1 MAVPF
6 SLPGRRT
13 SHQSLRCIRSIRGAA
28 ISTLCGGCPS
38 PCNESEND
46 VMSESLPPVINQPS
60 PASAQTIP
68 GQIPAVQTLGLTRTY
83 GTMMALNA
91 LDLTVQQGDLFGFIG
106 SNGAGKTTTL
116 RILATFLAPTAGQ
129 ALVLGHDV
137 GRDADAVR
145 HVIGYMPDFFGV
157 YKDMEV
163 TEYLDFFGACYKI
176 PTAQRE
182 KTVNDVLE
190 LVGLS
195 EKKGALIGALSRGM
209 QQRLGLARVLIH
221 DPQLLLLDE
230 PASGL
235 DPRARIEM
243 MAILQELQRLGK
255 TIIISSHI
263 LSELQTLCNRV
274 AIIEKGK
281 LIYSG
286 PVQGVRDQMAQ
297 GRVVWVRVSSDQP
310 HAIQLLKTRP
320 EVSEVST
327 VDGEIKITLSNH
339 DIDHSIIADVL
350 VRGGA
355 RLIELREDEIGLEE
369 VFMRVTRGET
379 Q

>member
-1 MAVPF
+1 MNA
-6 SLPGRRT
+6 
-13 SHQSLRCIRSIRGAA
+13 
-28 ISTLCGGCPS
+28 
-38 PCNESEND
+38 
-46 VMSESLPPVINQPS
+46 PP
-60 PASAQTIP
+60 
-68 GQIPAVQTLGLTRTY
+68 IPAVQTFGLTRLY
-83 GTMMALNA
+83 GNITALDR
-91 LDLTVQQGDLFGFIG
+91 LDLTVNKGDLFGFIG

-116 RILATFLAPTAGQ
+116 RILATFLAPSAGTAQ
-129 ALVLGHDV
+129 IL
-137 GRDADAVR
+137 GRDLLREADAVR

-190 LVGLS
+190 LVGLT

-274 AIIEKGK
+274 AIIEKGR

-286 PVQGVRDQMAQ
+286 AVQGVRDQVSQ
-297 GRVVWVRVSSDQP
+297 GLVVWVRVSSEQSQ
-310 HAIQLLKTRP
+310 AIDLLKARKEIA
-320 EVSEVST
+320 EVAVA
-327 VDGEIKITLSNH
+327 DGEIKVTLAGPDIERSNQ
-339 DIDHSIIADVL
+339 S
-350 VRGGA
+350 R
-355 RLIELREDEIGLEE
+355 
-369 VFMRVTRGET
+369 
-379 Q
+379 

>member
-1 MAVPF
+1 MV
-6 SLPGRRT
+6 
-13 SHQSLRCIRSIRGAA
+13 
-28 ISTLCGGCPS
+28 PS
-38 PCNESEND
+38 PTMNET
-46 VMSESLPPVINQPS
+46 PP
-60 PASAQTIP
+60 
-68 GQIPAVQTLGLTRTY
+68 IPAVQTLGLTRTF
-83 GTMMALNA
+83 GALKA
-91 LDLTVQQGDLFGFIG
+91 LDKLDLTVNKGDLFGFIG

-116 RILATFLAPTAGQ
+116 RILATFLAPSAGTAQ
-129 ALVLGHDV
+129 IL
-137 GRDADAVR
+137 GRDLLSEADAVR

-195 EKKGALIGALSRGM
+195 EKKGSLIGALSRGM

-243 MAILQELQRLGK
+243 MAILQELQKMGK

-286 PVQGVRDQMAQ
+286 PVQGVRDQMSQ
-297 GRVVWVRVSSDQP
+297 GRVVWVRVSSDQAK
-310 HAIQLLKTRP
+310 AIELLKGRP
-320 EVSEVST
+320 EIAEVAAA
-327 VDGEIKITLSNH
+327 DGEIKVTLVDRDS
-339 DIDHSIIADVL
+339 DHSIVADAL

-355 RLIELREDEIGLEE
+355 RLIELREDEIGL
-369 VFMRVTRGET
+369 
-379 Q
+379 

>member
-1 MAVPF
+1 MNA
-6 SLPGRRT
+6 
-13 SHQSLRCIRSIRGAA
+13 
-28 ISTLCGGCPS
+28 
-38 PCNESEND
+38 
-46 VMSESLPPVINQPS
+46 PP
-60 PASAQTIP
+60 
-68 GQIPAVQTLGLTRTY
+68 IPAVQTFGLTRLY
-83 GTMMALNA
+83 GNITALDK
-91 LDLTVQQGDLFGFIG
+91 LDLTVNQGDLFGFIG

-116 RILATFLAPTAGQ
+116 RILATFLAPSSGSAQ
-129 ALVLGHDV
+129 IL
-137 GRDADAVR
+137 GRDLLREADAVR

-190 LVGLS
+190 LVGLTD
-195 EKKGALIGALSRGM
+195 KKGALIGALSRGM

-274 AIIEKGK
+274 AIIEKGR

-286 PVQGVRDQMAQ
+286 PVQGVRDQMSQ
-297 GRVVWVRVSSDQP
+297 GRVVWVRVSTEQAQ
-310 HAIQLLKTRP
+310 AIDLLKARKEIA
-320 EVSEVST
+320 EVIVT
-327 VDGEIKITLSNH
+327 DGEIKVTLAGE
-339 DIDHSIIADVL
+339 DIEHSIVADIL

-355 RLIELREDEIGLEE
+355 KLIELREDEVGLEE
-369 VFMRVTRGET
+369 VFMRVTRGDT

>member
-1 MAVPF
+1 MN
-6 SLPGRRT
+6 
-13 SHQSLRCIRSIRGAA
+13 AA
-28 ISTLCGGCPS
+28 PA
-38 PCNESEND
+38 
-46 VMSESLPPVINQPS
+46 PP
-60 PASAQTIP
+60 
-68 GQIPAVQTLGLTRTY
+68 IPAVQTYGLTRTY
-83 GTMMALNA
+83 GNIAALNA
-91 LDLTVQQGDLFGFIG
+91 LNLTVNRGDLFGFIG

-116 RILATFLAPTAGQ
+116 RILATFLAPSSGTAQ
-129 ALVLGHDV
+129 ILGTDV
-137 GRDADAVR
+137 VRDADAVR

-176 PTAQRE
+176 PSSKRE

-190 LVGLS
+190 LVGLT
-195 EKKGALIGALSRGM
+195 EKRGALIGALSRGM

-274 AIIEKGK
+274 AIIERGK
-281 LIYSG
+281 LIYTG
-286 PVQGVRDQMAQ
+286 PVQGVRSQTAA
-297 GRVVWVRVSSDQP
+297 GRIFWIEVDDP
-310 HAIQLLKTRP
+310 LKAIDLLSRRP
-320 EVSEVST
+320 EVTAAEKNPQDASVNIS
-327 VDGEIKITLSNH
+327 VSNH
-339 DIDHSIIADVL
+339 DTDP
-350 VRGGA
+350 
-355 RLIELREDEIGLEE
+355 
-369 VFMRVTRGET
+369 
-379 Q
+379 

>member
-1 MAVPF
+1 M
-6 SLPGRRT
+6 
-13 SHQSLRCIRSIRGAA
+13 
-28 ISTLCGGCPS
+28 STA
-38 PCNESEND
+38 
-46 VMSESLPPVINQPS
+46 PPPLSNGV
-60 PASAQTIP
+60 
-68 GQIPAVQTLGLTRTY
+68 PAVQTFALTRLY
-83 GTMMALNA
+83 GSMIALNA
-91 LDLTVQQGDLFGFIG
+91 LNLTVARGDLFGFIG

-116 RILATFLAPTAGQ
+116 RILATFLAPTAGR
-129 ALVLGHDV
+129 AVILGHDV
-137 GRDADAVR
+137 VKDADAVR

-163 TEYLDFFGACYKI
+163 TEYLDFFGACYRI
-176 PTAQRE
+176 PAAQRE

-195 EKKGALIGALSRGM
+195 EKKGSLIGALSRGM

-243 MAILQELQRLGK
+243 MAIVQELQRLGK

-274 AIIEKGK
+274 AIIEKGR

-286 PVQGVRDQMAQ
+286 PVQGVREQMGQ
-297 GRVVWVRVSSDQP
+297 GRVIWVRVSSDQ
-310 HAIQLLKTRP
+310 AQALELLKARP
-320 EVSEVST
+320 EIAEVSA
-327 VDGEIKITLSNH
+327 VDGEIKITL
-339 DIDHSIIADVL
+339 A
-350 VRGGA
+350 G
-355 RLIELREDEIGLEE
+355 
-369 VFMRVTRGET
+369 
-379 Q
+379 

>member
-1 MAVPF
+1 M
-6 SLPGRRT
+6 LPM
-13 SHQSLRCIRSIRGAA
+13 SDAA
-28 ISTLCGGCPS
+28 
-38 PCNESEND
+38 
-46 VMSESLPPVINQPS
+46 PPL
-60 PASAQTIP
+60 
-68 GQIPAVQTLGLTRTY
+68 PAVQTQGLTRMY
-83 GTMMALNA
+83 GNIAALYG
-91 LDLTVQQGDLFGFIG
+91 LDLTVNRGDLFGFIG

-116 RILATFLAPTAGQ
+116 RILATFLSPSSGQ
-129 ALVLGHDV
+129 ATVLGHDV
-137 GRDADAVR
+137 VREADSVR

-163 TEYLDFFGACYKI
+163 TEYLDFFGACYRI
-176 PTAQRE
+176 PAAQRE
-182 KTVNDVLE
+182 KAVKDVLE
-190 LVGLS
+190 LVGLT
-195 EKKGALIGALSRGM
+195 EKTGALIGALSRGM

-286 PVQGVRDQMAQ
+286 PVQGVRDQMSQ
-297 GRVVWVRVSSDQP
+297 GRVIWVRVSSDQTR
-310 HAIQLLKTRP
+310 AVQLLQGRP
-320 EVSEVST
+320 EIYEVT
-327 VDGEIKITLSNH
+327 TLDGEIKVTLSGH
-339 DIDHSIIADVL
+339 DVDHSIVAEVL
-350 VRGGA
+350 VQGGA
-355 RLIELREDEIGLEE
+355 RLVELREDEIGLEE
-369 VFMRVTRGET
+369 VFLRVTRGET

>member
-1 MAVPF
+1 MSTVP
-6 SLPGRRT
+6 
-13 SHQSLRCIRSIRGAA
+13 
-28 ISTLCGGCPS
+28 
-38 PCNESEND
+38 
-46 VMSESLPPVINQPS
+46 PPLSN
-60 PASAQTIP
+60 
-68 GQIPAVQTLGLTRTY
+68 GIPAVQTFALSRLY
-83 GTMMALNA
+83 GSMIALNT
-91 LDLTVQQGDLFGFIG
+91 LSLTVNRGDLFGFIG

-116 RILATFLAPTAGQ
+116 RILATFLAPSTGTAQ
-129 ALVLGHDV
+129 VLGHDV
-137 GRDADAVR
+137 VRDADAVR

-176 PTAQRE
+176 PSSQRE

-221 DPQLLLLDE
+221 DPAVLLLDE

-243 MAILQELQRLGK
+243 MAILQELQKMGK

-263 LSELQTLCNRV
+263 LSELETLCNRV
-274 AIIEKGK
+274 AIIEKGQ

-286 PVQGVRDQMAQ
+286 PVQGVRDQMAA
-297 GRVVWVRVSSDQP
+297 GRIFLVKVLGDEARAVE
-310 HAIQLLKTRP
+310 LLKARP
-320 EVSEVST
+320 EVNQVEQVEGRIKVTLNDHETDPGCVAET
-327 VDGEIKITLSNH
+327 V
-339 DIDHSIIADVL
+339 
-350 VRGGA
+350 VRGG
-355 RLIELREDEIGLEE
+355 LKLVGLEEYELGLEE

>member
-1 MAVPF
+1 MNPPD
-6 SLPGRRT
+6 S
-13 SHQSLRCIRSIRGAA
+13 AA
-28 ISTLCGGCPS
+28 
-38 PCNESEND
+38 
-46 VMSESLPPVINQPS
+46 PPL
-60 PASAQTIP
+60 
-68 GQIPAVQTLGLTRTY
+68 PAVHTIGLTRTY
-83 GTMMALNA
+83 GAMTALNS
-91 LDLTVQQGDLFGFIG
+91 LDLTVNRGDLFGFIG

-116 RILATFLAPTAGQ
+116 RILATFLAPSAGV
-129 ALVLGHDV
+129 ARVLGHDV
-137 GRDADAVR
+137 VSDADAVR

-190 LVGLS
+190 LVGLT

-221 DPQLLLLDE
+221 DPQVLLLDE

-255 TIIISSHI
+255 TILISSHI

-274 AIIEKGK
+274 AIIEKGR

-286 PVQGVRDQMAQ
+286 PVQGVREQMSS
-297 GRVVWVRVSSDQP
+297 GLVVWVKVAAEPER
-310 HAIQLLKTRP
+310 AIELLKTRT
-320 EVSEVST
+320 EVAEVVP
-327 VDGEIKITLSNH
+327 VDGRIKVLMVNH
-339 DIDHSIIADVL
+339 DTDHSFVADTL
-350 VRGGA
+350 VRGG
-355 RLIELREDEIGLEE
+355 LKLVGLQEDELGLEE
-369 VFMRVTRGET
+369 VFLRVTKGET

>member
-1 MAVPF
+1 MAIDV
-6 SLPGRRT
+6 S
-13 SHQSLRCIRSIRGAA
+13 
-28 ISTLCGGCPS
+28 PS
-38 PCNESEND
+38 
-46 VMSESLPPVINQPS
+46 
-60 PASAQTIP
+60 A
-68 GQIPAVQTLGLTRTY
+68 PAVQTTDLTRMY
-83 GTMMALNA
+83 GSMVALSN
-91 LDLTVQQGDLFGFIG
+91 LNLTVNRGDLFGFIG

-116 RILATFLAPTAGQ
+116 RILATFLAPSSGKAE
-129 ALVLGHDV
+129 VLGHDV
-137 GRDADAVR
+137 VKDADAVR
-145 HVIGYMPDFFGV
+145 HTIGYMPDFFGV

-176 PTAQRE
+176 PSAQRE

-190 LVGLS
+190 LVGLT
-195 EKKGALIGALSRGM
+195 EKRGALIGALSRGM

-286 PVQGVRDQMAQ
+286 PVQGVRDQMSNGQ
-297 GRVVWVRVSSDQP
+297 IYWVKVATEPDQ
-310 HAIQLLKTRP
+310 AMELLKTHP
-320 EVSEVST
+320 EVAEVSR
-327 VDGEIKITLSNH
+327 VDGQVKVTLTSH
-339 DIDHSIIADVL
+339 DTDPSFLAETL

-355 RLIELREDEIGLEE
+355 KLTGLWEDELGLEE

>member
-1 MAVPF
+1 M
-6 SLPGRRT
+6 
-13 SHQSLRCIRSIRGAA
+13 I
-28 ISTLCGGCPS
+28 
-38 PCNESEND
+38 
-46 VMSESLPPVINQPS
+46 
-60 PASAQTIP
+60 
-68 GQIPAVQTLGLTRTY
+68 
-83 GTMMALNA
+83 ALNA
-91 LDLTVQQGDLFGFIG
+91 LNLTVNRGDLFGFIG

-116 RILATFLAPTAGQ
+116 RILATFLAPSSGTAQ
-129 ALVLGHDV
+129 VLGHDV
-137 GRDADAVR
+137 VRDADAVR

-176 PTAQRE
+176 PSAQRE

-221 DPQLLLLDE
+221 DPAVLLLDE

-243 MAILQELQRLGK
+243 MAILQELQKMGK

-263 LSELQTLCNRV
+263 LSELETLCNRV

-286 PVQGVRDQMAQ
+286 PVQGVRDQMAA
-297 GRVVWVRVSSDQP
+297 GRVFLVKVLGDEAR
-310 HAIQLLKTRP
+310 AMELLKGRP
-320 EVSEVST
+320 EVNQVEHAE
-327 VDGEIKITLSNH
+327 GRIKVTLN
-339 DIDHSIIADVL
+339 DHETDPGCIAETL
-350 VRGGA
+350 VHGGVK
-355 RLIELREDEIGLEE
+355 LVGLEEYELGLEE

>member
-1 MAVPF
+1 MV
-6 SLPGRRT
+6 
-13 SHQSLRCIRSIRGAA
+13 
-28 ISTLCGGCPS
+28 
-38 PCNESEND
+38 
-46 VMSESLPPVINQPS
+46 
-60 PASAQTIP
+60 
-68 GQIPAVQTLGLTRTY
+68 
-83 GTMMALNA
+83 ALNA
-91 LDLTVQQGDLFGFIG
+91 LDLTVNQGDLFGFIG

-116 RILATFLAPTAGQ
+116 RILATFLAPSAGQ
-129 ALVLGHDV
+129 AIVLGHDV
-137 GRDADAVR
+137 VRDADAVR

-221 DPQLLLLDE
+221 DPRVLLLDE

-243 MAILQELQRLGK
+243 MAILQELQRMGK

-281 LIYSG
+281 LIYAG
-286 PVQGVRDQMAQ
+286 PVQGVRDQMQ
-297 GRVVWVRVSSDQP
+297 TGRVVWVKVSSDQSQ
-310 HAIQLLKTRP
+310 AIELLKARP
-320 EVSEVST
+320 EVSQAESE
-327 VDGEIKITLSNH
+327 DGHIKITLVNH
-339 DIDHSIIADVL
+339 DIDHSIVAGAL
-350 VRGGA
+350 VHGGA
-355 RLIELREDEIGLEE
+355 KLIELREDELGLEE
-369 VFMRVTRGET
+369 VFLRVTRGET

>member
-1 MAVPF
+1 MTTVP
-6 SLPGRRT
+6 
-13 SHQSLRCIRSIRGAA
+13 
-28 ISTLCGGCPS
+28 
-38 PCNESEND
+38 
-46 VMSESLPPVINQPS
+46 PPLSNGV
-60 PASAQTIP
+60 
-68 GQIPAVQTLGLTRTY
+68 PAVQTFALTRLY
-83 GTMMALNA
+83 GSMVALNA
-91 LDLTVQQGDLFGFIG
+91 LNLTVNRGDLFGFIG

-116 RILATFLAPTAGQ
+116 RILATFLAPSGGAAQ
-129 ALVLGHDV
+129 VLGHDV
-137 GRDADAVR
+137 VRDADAVR

-176 PTAQRE
+176 PSSQRE

-221 DPQLLLLDE
+221 DPAVLLLDE

-243 MAILQELQRLGK
+243 MAILQELQKMGK

-263 LSELQTLCNRV
+263 LSELETLCNRV

-286 PVQGVRDQMAQ
+286 PVQGVRDQMAA
-297 GRVVWVRVSSDQP
+297 GRIFLVKVLGDEARAVE
-310 HAIQLLKTRP
+310 LLKARP
-320 EVSEVST
+320 EVNQVEQIEGRIKVTLNDHETDPGCVAET
-327 VDGEIKITLSNH
+327 VVHGGLK
-339 DIDHSIIADVL
+339 L
-350 VRGGA
+350 VG
-355 RLIELREDEIGLEE
+355 LEEYELGLEE

>member
-1 MAVPF
+1 MNA
-6 SLPGRRT
+6 
-13 SHQSLRCIRSIRGAA
+13 
-28 ISTLCGGCPS
+28 
-38 PCNESEND
+38 
-46 VMSESLPPVINQPS
+46 PPV
-60 PASAQTIP
+60 
-68 GQIPAVQTLGLTRTY
+68 PAVQTFGLTRLY
-83 GTMMALNA
+83 GNIAALSG
-91 LDLTVQQGDLFGFIG
+91 LDLTVNKGDLFGFIG

-116 RILATFLAPTAGQ
+116 RILATFLAPSAGRAQ
-129 ALVLGHDV
+129 ILGHDV
-137 GRDADAVR
+137 VRNADAVR

-221 DPQLLLLDE
+221 DPQVLLLDE

-286 PVQGVRDQMAQ
+286 PVQGMRDQMAS
-297 GRVVWVRVSSDQP
+297 GRILWVRVATDPNQ
-310 HAIQLLKTRP
+310 AIELLKTRT
-320 EVSEVST
+320 EVAEVVP
-327 VDGEIKITLSNH
+327 VDGRIKVLMVNH
-339 DIDHSIIADVL
+339 ETDPGCVAETV
-350 VRGGA
+350 VRGG
-355 RLIELREDEIGLEE
+355 LKLVGLEEYELGLEE

>member
-1 MAVPF
+1 
-6 SLPGRRT
+6 
-13 SHQSLRCIRSIRGAA
+13 
-28 ISTLCGGCPS
+28 
-38 PCNESEND
+38 
-46 VMSESLPPVINQPS
+46 MSAPPL
-60 PASAQTIP
+60 
-68 GQIPAVQTLGLTRTY
+68 PAVQALGLTRTY
-83 GTMMALNA
+83 GNMVALNA
-91 LDLTVQQGDLFGFIG
+91 LDLTVNQGDLFGFIG

-116 RILATFLAPTAGQ
+116 RILATFLAPSAGQ

-137 GRDADAVR
+137 VRDADAVR

-221 DPQLLLLDE
+221 DPKVLLLDE

-243 MAILQELQRLGK
+243 MAILQELQRMGK

-281 LIYSG
+281 LIYAG
-286 PVQGVRDQMAQ
+286 PVQGVRDQMQ
-297 GRVVWVRVSSDQP
+297 TGRIIWVKVSSDQAQ
-310 HAIQLLKTRP
+310 AIELLKTRP
-320 EVSEVST
+320 EVSQAESE
-327 VDGEIKITLSNH
+327 DGHIKITLVNH
-339 DIDHSIIADVL
+339 DIDHSVVADTL
-350 VRGGA
+350 VHGGA
-355 RLIELREDEIGLEE
+355 KLIELREDELGLEE
-369 VFMRVTRGET
+369 VFLRVTRGET

>member
-1 MAVPF
+1 MTDA
-6 SLPGRRT
+6 
-13 SHQSLRCIRSIRGAA
+13 
-28 ISTLCGGCPS
+28 
-38 PCNESEND
+38 
-46 VMSESLPPVINQPS
+46 PPP
-60 PASAQTIP
+60 
-68 GQIPAVQTLGLTRTY
+68 IPAVETKGLTRMY
-83 GTMMALNA
+83 GAIAALYG
-91 LDLTVQQGDLFGFIG
+91 LDLTVNKGDLFGFIG

-116 RILATFLAPTAGQ
+116 RILATFLAPSAGH
-129 ALVLGHDV
+129 ARVLGHDV
-137 GRDADAVR
+137 VKDADAVR

-176 PTAQRE
+176 PTVQRE
-182 KTVNDVLE
+182 KSVNDVLE
-190 LVGLS
+190 LVGLT

-286 PVQGVRDQMAQ
+286 PVQGVRDQMSQ
-297 GRVVWVRVSSDQP
+297 GRVIWVRVSSDQSQ
-310 HAIQLLKTRP
+310 AIELLKIRP

-327 VDGEIKITLSNH
+327 IDSEIKITLSGH
-339 DIDHSIIADVL
+339 DVDHSIVADVL

-355 RLIELREDEIGLEE
+355 RLIELREDQIGLEE

>member
-1 MAVPF
+1 MA
-6 SLPGRRT
+6 
-13 SHQSLRCIRSIRGAA
+13 IEI
-28 ISTLCGGCPS
+28 
-38 PCNESEND
+38 
-46 VMSESLPPVINQPS
+46 PPNV
-60 PASAQTIP
+60 
-68 GQIPAVQTLGLTRTY
+68 PAVQTTDLTRVY
-83 GTMMALNA
+83 GSMVALNA
-91 LDLTVQQGDLFGFIG
+91 LNLTVNRGDLFGFIG

-116 RILATFLAPTAGQ
+116 RILATFLAPSSGNAE
-129 ALVLGHDV
+129 VLGYDV
-137 GRDADAVR
+137 VKQADAVR
-145 HVIGYMPDFFGV
+145 HTIGYMPDFFGV

-176 PTAQRE
+176 PSAQRE

-190 LVGLS
+190 LVGLT
-195 EKKGALIGALSRGM
+195 EKRGALIGALSRGM

-281 LIYSG
+281 LIYAG

-297 GRVVWVRVSSDQP
+297 GQIYWVTTAGDP
-310 HAIQLLKTRP
+310 APALEILKKRS
-320 EVSEVST
+320 EVSEV
-327 VDGEIKITLSNH
+327 VQQDGQLKVTFINH
-339 DIDHSIIADVL
+339 DVDPGFLAEAL
-350 VRGGA
+350 VQGGV
-355 RLIELREDEIGLEE
+355 RIKGLWEDELGLEE
-369 VFMRVTRGET
+369 VFLRVTRGET

>member
-1 MAVPF
+1 MP
-6 SLPGRRT
+6 
-13 SHQSLRCIRSIRGAA
+13 
-28 ISTLCGGCPS
+28 
-38 PCNESEND
+38 ND
-46 VMSESLPPVINQPS
+46 APP
-60 PASAQTIP
+60 
-68 GQIPAVQTLGLTRTY
+68 IPAVQINGLTRLY
-83 GTMMALNA
+83 GSLAALSG
-91 LDLTVQQGDLFGFIG
+91 LDLTVNKGDLFGFIG

-116 RILATFLAPTAGQ
+116 RILATFLAPTAGR
-129 ALVLGHDV
+129 AVILGHDV
-137 GRDADAVR
+137 VKDADAVR

-163 TEYLDFFGACYKI
+163 TEYLDFFGACYRI
-176 PTAQRE
+176 PSAQRE

-195 EKKGALIGALSRGM
+195 EKKGSLIGALSRGM

-281 LIYSG
+281 LIYAG
-286 PVQGVRDQMAQ
+286 PVQGVRDQMSS
-297 GRVVWVRVSSDQP
+297 GRVVWVRVASDTEQ
-310 HAIQLLKTRP
+310 AVALLKGRP
-320 EVSEVST
+320 EVTEVTSL
-327 VDGEIKITLSNH
+327 DHKIKITLTSH
-339 DIDHSIIADVL
+339 DIDHSVIADVL

-355 RLIELREDEIGLEE
+355 KLTELREDEIGLEE
-369 VFMRVTRGET
+369 VFLRVTRGET

>member
-1 MAVPF
+1 MEP
-6 SLPGRRT
+6 LLT
-13 SHQSLRCIRSIRGAA
+13 
-28 ISTLCGGCPS
+28 
-38 PCNESEND
+38 
-46 VMSESLPPVINQPS
+46 QP
-60 PASAQTIP
+60 PASAGRSPQAPPVPAAQT
-68 GQIPAVQTLGLTRTY
+68 TGLSRTY
-83 GTMMALNA
+83 GSMVALNA
-91 LDLTVQQGDLFGFIG
+91 LDLTIHKGDLFGFIG

-116 RILATFLAPTAGQ
+116 RILATFLAPSAGR
-129 ALVLGHDV
+129 AVVLGHDV
-137 GRDADAVR
+137 VADADAVR

-163 TEYLDFFGACYKI
+163 TEYLDFFGACYRI
-176 PTAQRE
+176 PAAQRE
-182 KTVNDVLE
+182 KTVADVLE

-243 MAILQELQRLGK
+243 MAILQELQRMGK

-274 AIIEKGK
+274 AIIERGR

-286 PVQGVRDQMAQ
+286 PVQGVRDQMSAGQ
-297 GRVVWVRVSSDQP
+297 VYWVKVNGDSAS
-310 HAIQLLKTRP
+310 AMELLKSRA
-320 EVSEVST
+320 EVTAVEK
-327 VDGEIKITLSNH
+327 VDGQVKVTLASH
-339 DIDHSIIADVL
+339 DTDPAFL
-350 VRGGA
+350 A
-355 RLIELREDEIGLEE
+355 
-369 VFMRVTRGET
+369 
-379 Q
+379 

>member
-1 MAVPF
+1 M
-6 SLPGRRT
+6 
-13 SHQSLRCIRSIRGAA
+13 
-28 ISTLCGGCPS
+28 STIA
-38 PCNESEND
+38 
-46 VMSESLPPVINQPS
+46 PPV
-60 PASAQTIP
+60 
-68 GQIPAVQTLGLTRTY
+68 PAVQTVGLTRTY
-83 GTMMALNA
+83 GSMTALSA
-91 LDLTVQQGDLFGFIG
+91 LDLTINRGDLFGFIG

-116 RILATFLAPTAGQ
+116 RILATFLTPTAGQ
-129 ALVLGHDV
+129 AFVLGHDV
-137 GRDADAVR
+137 VREADAVR

-176 PTAQRE
+176 PTIQRE

-221 DPQLLLLDE
+221 DPAVLLLDE

-243 MAILQELQRLGK
+243 MAILQELQRMGK

-286 PVQGVRDQMAQ
+286 PVQGVRDQMSS
-297 GRVVWVRVSSDQP
+297 GRVVWVKVSTDQK
-310 HAIQLLKTRP
+310 HAVQLLKTL
-320 EVSEVST
+320 SEVSAAEA
-327 VDGEIKITLSNH
+327 VDGQVKVTLQDH
-339 DIDHSIIADVL
+339 ETDHSVVADVL

-355 RLIELREDEIGLEE
+355 KLLELREDEVGLEE
-369 VFMRVTRGET
+369 VFLQVTRGET

>member
-1 MAVPF
+1 M
-6 SLPGRRT
+6 S
-13 SHQSLRCIRSIRGAA
+13 
-28 ISTLCGGCPS
+28 PS
-38 PCNESEND
+38 NAT
-46 VMSESLPPVINQPS
+46 PPL
-60 PASAQTIP
+60 
-68 GQIPAVQTLGLTRTY
+68 PAVQTVGLTRTY
-83 GTMMALNA
+83 GSMLALSA
-91 LDLTVQQGDLFGFIG
+91 LDLTVHQGDLFGFIG

-116 RILATFLAPTAGQ
+116 RILATFLSPSAGQ
-129 ALVLGHDV
+129 AIVLGHDV
-137 GRDADAVR
+137 VRDADAVR

-182 KTVNDVLE
+182 KTVSDVLE

-221 DPQLLLLDE
+221 DPRVLLLDE

-243 MAILQELQRLGK
+243 MAILQELQRMGK

-274 AIIEKGK
+274 AIIERGK
-281 LIYSG
+281 LIYAG
-286 PVQGVRDQMAQ
+286 PVQGVRDQMST
-297 GRVVWVRVSSDQP
+297 GRVVWVRVSTDP
-310 HAIQLLKTRP
+310 ARAIELLRGRP
-320 EVSEVST
+320 EVTSAEA
-327 VDGEIKITLSNH
+327 VDGQVKVTLASH
-339 DIDHSIIADVL
+339 DTDHSVVAEVL
-350 VRGGA
+350 VHGGA
-355 RLIELREDEIGLEE
+355 RLVELREDEIGLEE
-369 VFMRVTRGET
+369 VFMRVTRGDT

>member
-1 MAVPF
+1 
-6 SLPGRRT
+6 
-13 SHQSLRCIRSIRGAA
+13 
-28 ISTLCGGCPS
+28 
-38 PCNESEND
+38 
-46 VMSESLPPVINQPS
+46 MSEELQNPSEESVGEPAAVAEKTPPPVANV
-60 PASAQTIP
+60 
-68 GQIPAVQTLGLTRTY
+68 IPAVETQGLTRAY
-83 GTMMALNA
+83 GDMVALSDLN
-91 LDLTVQQGDLFGFIG
+91 LTVNRGDLFGFIG

-116 RILATFLAPTAGQ
+116 RILATFLTPSSGTAR
-129 ALVLGHDV
+129 VLGHDV
-137 GRDADAVR
+137 VKDADKVR

-176 PTAQRE
+176 PTAKRK
-182 KTVNDVLE
+182 KTVADVLE

-221 DPQLLLLDE
+221 DPELLLLDE

-243 MAILQELQRLGK
+243 MAILEELQRMGK

-263 LSELQTLCNRV
+263 LSELQSLCNRV

-286 PVQGVRDQMAQ
+286 PVKGAREQLQTGTAVL
-297 GRVVWVRVSSDQP
+297 VSVKEDSER
-310 HAIQLLKTRP
+310 AIQLIRELP
-320 EVSEVST
+320 SVSEVEDLEGTLRVEFASSD
-327 VDGEIKITLSNH
+327 VDTSEIASL
-339 DIDHSIIADVL
+339 L
-350 VRGGA
+350 VNNGLKLTG
-355 RLIELREDEIGLEE
+355 LRDEEVGLEE
-369 VFMRVTRGET
+369 VFMHVTRGET

>member
-1 MAVPF
+1 MNA
-6 SLPGRRT
+6 
-13 SHQSLRCIRSIRGAA
+13 
-28 ISTLCGGCPS
+28 
-38 PCNESEND
+38 
-46 VMSESLPPVINQPS
+46 PP
-60 PASAQTIP
+60 
-68 GQIPAVQTLGLTRTY
+68 IPAVQTFGLTRMY
-83 GTMMALNA
+83 GNIAALSGM
-91 LDLTVQQGDLFGFIG
+91 DLTVNKGDLFGFIG

-116 RILATFLAPTAGQ
+116 RILATFLAPSAGTATI
-129 ALVLGHDV
+129 LGHDV
-137 GRDADAVR
+137 VRDADAVR

-286 PVQGVRDQMAQ
+286 PVQGVRDQMGQA
-297 GRVVWVRVSSDQP
+297 RVIWVRVKSDQTQ
-310 HAIQLLKTRP
+310 AIELLKGRP
-320 EVSEVST
+320 EISEVST
-327 VDGEIKITLSNH
+327 VDSEIKVTLAGE
-339 DIDHSIIADVL
+339 DVDHSVVADAL

-355 RLIELREDEIGLEE
+355 KLIELREDEIGLEE

>member
-1 MAVPF
+1 M
-6 SLPGRRT
+6 
-13 SHQSLRCIRSIRGAA
+13 
-28 ISTLCGGCPS
+28 STA
-38 PCNESEND
+38 
-46 VMSESLPPVINQPS
+46 PPPIQNNNV
-60 PASAQTIP
+60 
-68 GQIPAVQTLGLTRTY
+68 PAVQTFALTRIY
-83 GTMMALNA
+83 GSMIALNA
-91 LDLTVQQGDLFGFIG
+91 LNLTVNRGDLFGFIG

-116 RILATFLAPTAGQ
+116 RCLATFLGPSGGTAR
-129 ALVLGHDV
+129 VLGHDV
-137 GRDADAVR
+137 VRDADAVR

-176 PTAQRE
+176 ASSQRE

-221 DPQLLLLDE
+221 DPQVLLLDE

-235 DPRARIEM
+235 DPRARIESV
-243 MAILQELQRLGK
+243 AILQELQKMGK

-286 PVQGVRDQMAQ
+286 PVQGVRDQMSQ
-297 GRVVWVRVSSDQP
+297 GKVLWVRVTTDQ
-310 HAIQLLKTRP
+310 AKAMELLKARSEIT
-320 EVSEVST
+320 EVT
-327 VDGEIKITLSNH
+327 PVDGEIKVTLASH
-339 DIDHSIIADVL
+339 DTDHSIIADVL

-355 RLIELREDEIGLEE
+355 RLVELREDEIGLEE
-369 VFMRVTRGET
+369 VCMRVTRGDT

>member
-1 MAVPF
+1 MAIEITPNNSV
-6 SLPGRRT
+6 
-13 SHQSLRCIRSIRGAA
+13 
-28 ISTLCGGCPS
+28 
-38 PCNESEND
+38 
-46 VMSESLPPVINQPS
+46 
-60 PASAQTIP
+60 
-68 GQIPAVQTLGLTRTY
+68 PAVQTTNLTRVY
-83 GTMMALNA
+83 GNMTALNS
-91 LDLTVQQGDLFGFIG
+91 LTLTVNRGDLFGFIG

-116 RILATFLAPTAGQ
+116 RILATFLAPSSGKAEI
-129 ALVLGHDV
+129 LGHDV
-137 GRDADAVR
+137 VQDADRVR
-145 HVIGYMPDFFGV
+145 HIIGYMPDFFGV

-176 PTAQRE
+176 PSVQRE

-243 MAILQELQRLGK
+243 MAILQELQRMGK

-286 PVQGVRDQMAQ
+286 PVQGVRDQMAA
-297 GRVVWVRVSSDQP
+297 GHVYWIKVAAEP
-310 HAIQLLKTRP
+310 EKAIAMLKSRP
-320 EVSEVST
+320 EVTEVAQ
-327 VDGEIKITLSNH
+327 VDGQMKVTLASH
-339 DIDHSIIADVL
+339 DTDPSVLADTL

-355 RLIELREDEIGLEE
+355 RLTGLWEDELGLEE

>member
-1 MAVPF
+1 M
-6 SLPGRRT
+6 
-13 SHQSLRCIRSIRGAA
+13 I
-28 ISTLCGGCPS
+28 
-38 PCNESEND
+38 
-46 VMSESLPPVINQPS
+46 MSETNA
-60 PASAQTIP
+60 PAT
-68 GQIPAVQTLGLTRTY
+68 PAVKTEQLTRIY
-83 GTMMALNA
+83 GNLLALNG
-91 LDLTVQQGDLFGFIG
+91 LNLTVNKGDLFGFIG

-116 RILATFLAPTAGQ
+116 RILSTFLSPSAGR
-129 ALVLGHDV
+129 AEVFGHDV
-137 GRDADAVR
+137 VSASDTVR
-145 HVIGYMPDFFGV
+145 RLIGYMPDFFGV

-176 PTAQRE
+176 PSAQRE

-195 EKKGALIGALSRGM
+195 EKRGALIGALSRGM

-235 DPRARIEM
+235 DPRARIEV
-243 MAILQELQRLGK
+243 MAILEELQRLGK

-263 LSELQTLCNRV
+263 LSELQNLCNRV

-286 PVQGVRDQMAQ
+286 PVQGVRDQFAT
-297 GRVVWVRVSSDQP
+297 GRVFWAKINGDVQK
-310 HAIQLLKTRP
+310 AIENLKQRP
-320 EVSEVST
+320 EITEAELQEGRIKVGLRDHGTDPGIVA
-327 VDGEIKITLSNH
+327 EI
-339 DIDHSIIADVL
+339 L
-350 VRGGA
+350 VRGGFK
-355 RLIELREDEIGLEE
+355 LVGLEEEELGLEE
-369 VFMRVTRGET
+369 VFLRVTKGET

>member
-1 MAVPF
+1 M
-6 SLPGRRT
+6 T
-13 SHQSLRCIRSIRGAA
+13 SA
-28 ISTLCGGCPS
+28 
-38 PCNESEND
+38 
-46 VMSESLPPVINQPS
+46 PPPLSNGV
-60 PASAQTIP
+60 
-68 GQIPAVQTLGLTRTY
+68 PAVQTFALTRMY
-83 GTMMALNA
+83 GAMIALNA
-91 LDLTVQQGDLFGFIG
+91 LNLTVNRGDLFGFIG

-116 RILATFLAPTAGQ
+116 RILATFLAPSGGTAQ
-129 ALVLGHDV
+129 VLGNDV
-137 GRDADAVR
+137 VRDADAVR

-230 PASGL
+230 PASVL

-274 AIIEKGK
+274 AIIEKGR

-286 PVQGVRDQMAQ
+286 PVQGVRDQMSQ
-297 GRVVWVRVSSDQP
+297 GRVVWVRVSSNQAE
-310 HAIQLLKTRP
+310 AIDLLKTRP
-320 EVSEVST
+320 EIAEVAAM
-327 VDGEIKITLSNH
+327 DGEIKVTLANH
-339 DIDHSIIADVL
+339 DTDH
-350 VRGGA
+350 
-355 RLIELREDEIGLEE
+355 
-369 VFMRVTRGET
+369 
-379 Q
+379 

>member
-1 MAVPF
+1 MNA
-6 SLPGRRT
+6 
-13 SHQSLRCIRSIRGAA
+13 
-28 ISTLCGGCPS
+28 
-38 PCNESEND
+38 
-46 VMSESLPPVINQPS
+46 PP
-60 PASAQTIP
+60 
-68 GQIPAVQTLGLTRTY
+68 IPAVQTHGLTRMY
-83 GTMMALNA
+83 GAIAALSG
-91 LDLTVQQGDLFGFIG
+91 LDLTVNKGDLFGFIG

-116 RILATFLAPTAGQ
+116 RILATFLAPSAGSAQ
-129 ALVLGHDV
+129 ILGNDVVLQ
-137 GRDADAVR
+137 ADAVR

-221 DPQLLLLDE
+221 DPQVLLLDE

-243 MAILQELQRLGK
+243 MAVLQELQRLGK

-274 AIIEKGK
+274 AIIERGK

-286 PVQGVRDQMAQ
+286 PVQCVRDQMSQ
-297 GRVVWVRVSSDQP
+297 GRVIWVRVSSDP
-310 HAIQLLKTRP
+310 AKAIELLKSRA
-320 EVSEVST
+320 EVAEVTS
-327 VDGEIKITLSNH
+327 VDGEIKITLAGH
-339 DIDHSIIADVL
+339 EVDHSIVADIL
-350 VRGGA
+350 
-355 RLIELREDEIGLEE
+355 
-369 VFMRVTRGET
+369 
-379 Q
+379 